1 MHAAAWI
8 RSGRWAILGL
18 MAGCANPDIL
28 TVSQPQSSDTVPA
41 QQPGPSKRPSRHWMR
56 VSQYAICSDVEL
68 NPTDPFFRELE
79 LLPGQ
84 IQEQFKLP
92 PGNGIIQVFLFET
105 QDQYDSYM
113 AVRYPK
119 LPSRRAYFIA
129 EPRAASTG
137 DDLLVYTWMGD
148 QLKTDLRHEL
158 THAILHGV
166 LKTVPLWL
174 DEGIASYFELPSNA
188 NGVNSAHVDQLVKSH
203 FQPDLARLET
213 FGKVAQME
221 KPEYREAWA
230 WVHFL
235 IHSSPKTKELLIAYL
250 SDMQTNVNPPPLL
263 PKLRE
268 IHAEPDG
275 ELVDHLNRLPNSRVR
290 N

>member
-1 MHAAAWI
+1 MPRVRFVHW
-8 RSGRWAILGL
+8 LPFVVL
-18 MAGCANPDIL
+18 AGCSLPAPE
-28 TVSQPQSSDTVPA
+28 SSTRVLERDTVPA
-41 QQPGPSKRPSRHWMR
+41 QLPNPAKRPSQHWMR
-56 VSQYAICSDVEL
+56 IAQYAICSDVEL
-68 NPTDPFFRELE
+68 NPNDPFFRELE
-79 LLPGQ
+79 QLPGQ
-84 IQEQFKLP
+84 IQDQLKLP

-105 QDQYDSYM
+105 QEQYEAYM

-119 LPSRRAYFIA
+119 LPPRRAYFIA

-158 THAILHGV
+158 THAVLHGV

-174 DEGIASYFELPSNA
+174 DEGIASYFELPTNA
-188 NGVNSAHVDQLVKSH
+188 KGINAQHVEQLTRGP

-221 KPEYREAWA
+221 KPEYREAWV

-235 IHSSPKTKELLIAYL
+235 MHSSPKTNDLLIKYVAEL
-250 SDMQTNVNPPPLL
+250 QTNDNPPPLL
-263 PKLRE
+263 PKLKDLHPAPE
-268 IHAEPDG
+268 G
-275 ELVDHLNRLPNSRVR
+275 ELVDYLVTLRKSP
-290 N
+290 